1 MRFFYLLLLVLI
13 VSCKPATKKLTA
25 QQIIDKS
32 FENTGVGK
40 LKKSEIQFMFRNT
53 LYFAKR
59 NGGDFFLGKKK
70 DSIVDVLSNDGF
82 KRLINEKGV
91 ILPEILSNK
100 YANAINSVHYFSVLP
115 YGLNDKAVQK
125 QLMPSVDIK
134 GEEYYKIKVTFK
146 KDGGG
151 EDYQDVFIY
160 WISKKDFNLDYL
172 AYSYNTNGGG
182 IRFRA
187 NKKEQIINGVR
198 FVDYDNYKPKI
209 VSTSLES
216 IDEAFTKNEL
226 IKVSEIVLK
235 NIEVTLN

>member
-1 MRFFYLLLLVLI
+1 M
-13 VSCKPATKKLTA
+13 
-25 QQIIDKS
+25 
-32 FENTGVGK
+32 
-40 LKKSEIQFMFRNT
+40 
-53 LYFAKR
+53 
-59 NGGDFFLGKKK
+59 
-70 DSIVDVLSNDGF
+70 
-82 KRLINEKGV
+82 
-91 ILPEILSNK
+91 
-100 YANAINSVHYFSVLP
+100 LP

-187 NKKEQIINGVR
+187 NRKEQIINGVR

-216 IDEAFTKNEL
+216 IDEAFNKKEL